1 MRHPLELTCKL
12 LLLADGTVMTYT
24 VEGGTDSIKDWVS
37 KESKDKRGK
46 FERICD
52 SCLNDMA
59 KCKVLFCWL
68 CGSNYYTSIH
78 P

>member
-24 VEGGTDSIKDWVS
+24 VWGGTDSIKDWVS

-46 FERICD
+46 FKHICD
-52 SCLNDMA
+52 FRLHGMV
-59 KCKVLFCWL
+59 KCKVLLLVMWIEL
-68 CGSNYYTSIH
+68 LH
-78 P
+78 